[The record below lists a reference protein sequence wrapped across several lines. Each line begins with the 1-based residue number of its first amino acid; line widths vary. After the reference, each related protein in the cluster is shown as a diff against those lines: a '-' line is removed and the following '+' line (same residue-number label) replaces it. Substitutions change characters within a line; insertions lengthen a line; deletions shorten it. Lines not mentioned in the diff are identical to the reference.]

1 MRKDVDI
8 VILQK
13 PISVTFSC
21 PYCGNDIVIDY
32 KEFERITGND
42 LCGLLYDST
51 CFNCPNCNGDLE
63 TDGVELD

>member
-8 VILQK
+8 VINQT
-13 PISVTFSC
+13 PTSVTFTC
-21 PYCGNDIVIDY
+21 PYCEDEVDVEY

-42 LCGLLYDST
+42 LCGLLYDSN
-51 CFNCPNCNGDLE
+51 CFKCPNCERDLE

>member
-8 VILQK
+8 VIIQK
-13 PISVTFSC
+13 PISVKFEC
-21 PYCGNDIVIDY
+21 PHCGNEIEID
-32 KEFERITGND
+32 FEVFKKITGND

-51 CFNCPNCNGDLE
+51 CFKCPNCDGDLE